1 MSNKSPFEL
10 LSIHSCNRIHC
21 ENLAFDKINGY
32 HIVLYM
38 ALVNEPPFFALRTQF
53 TSFGNVHSKK
63 SIQSDTFFYPQHI
76 RTEHSRGHKHRK

>member
-38 ALVNEPPFFALRTQF
+38 ALVNEPPFLHFARNLHRSGMFIAKNQF
-53 TSFGNVHSKK
+53 NLIRFFTL
-63 SIQSDTFFYPQHI
+63 SI
-76 RTEHSRGHKHRK
+76 